1 MTAANTRGLD
11 PAADPASSA
20 KRKIIIDCDPG
31 IDDALAIFM
40 ALASDKLDVLGI
52 TTVAGN
58 VNIDHVT
65 RNALSL
71 VSMTGKKVPVCR
83 GAAGPF
89 LSSRKDGARVHGEN
103 GVGDVTLPV
112 PAFEEDSR
120 PATVF
125 IREMADAH
133 PGELDLVVIGPLT
146 NIAAVLAMYSGLAKK
161 ISRIIMMGGAAGFG
175 NVTPAAEFNI
185 YADPHAAAAVF
196 QSGIPIDMY
205 GLDVTNRA
213 LITEEEMAALRATGK
228 AIPVLCCDMLGT
240 YADFYESIG
249 FSGLA
254 LHDPFAMACAI
265 DDSLA
270 GYGEYFVA
278 VETLGELTRG
288 KTVVDTFG
296 VSGKKP
302 NTRVAVDLDRERFIA
317 LMSDLLGSY
326 E

>member
-1 MTAANTRGLD
+1 MTAANARGLD

-71 VSMTGKKVPVCR
+71 VSMTGKQIPVCR
-83 GAAGPF
+83 GATGPF
-89 LSSRKDGARVHGEN
+89 LSTRKDGARVHGEN
-103 GVGDVTLPV
+103 GVGDVTLQV
-112 PAFEEDSR
+112 PAFEEDPR
-120 PATVF
+120 PATTF

-133 PGELDLVVIGPLT
+133 PGDLDLVVIGPLT
-146 NIAAVLAMYSGLAKK
+146 NIAAVLAMHSGLAKK
-161 ISRIIMMGGAAGFG
+161 IRRIIMMGGAAGFG

-213 LITEEEMAALRATGK
+213 LITKEEMADLRATGK

-265 DDSLA
+265 DESLA
-270 GYGEYFVA
+270 VFGEYFVA
-278 VETLGELTRG
+278 VETQGELTRG
-288 KTVVDTFG
+288 KTVVDTLG

-302 NTRVAVDLDRERFIA
+302 NTRVAIDLDREGFIA
-317 LMSDLLGSY
+317 MMSDLLTSY

>member
-1 MTAANTRGLD
+1 MTAANAARLD
-11 PAADPASSA
+11 SAADSA

-71 VSMTGKKVPVCR
+71 VSLTGKKVPVCR
-83 GAAGPF
+83 GATGPF
-89 LSSRKDGARVHGEN
+89 LSSRKEGAHVHGEN
-103 GVGDVTLPV
+103 GVGDVALPV
-112 PAFEEDSR
+112 PTFDEDPR
-120 PATVF
+120 PATSF
-125 IREMADAH
+125 IREMAEAY
-133 PGELDLVVIGPLT
+133 PGELDLVTIGPLT
-146 NIAAVLAMYSGLAKK
+146 NIAAALAMYSGLVKK
-161 ISRIIMMGGAAGFG
+161 IGRIIMMGGAAGFG

-213 LITEEEMAALRATGK
+213 LITKEEVSALRATGK
-228 AIPVLCCDMLGT
+228 AIPVLCCDMLRT
-240 YADFYESIG
+240 YADFYKSVG

-254 LHDPFAMACAI
+254 LHDPFALACAI

-270 GYGEYFVA
+270 EYGEHFVT

-288 KTVVDTFG
+288 KTVVDIFG

-317 LMSDLLGSY
+317 LMSDLLSSY